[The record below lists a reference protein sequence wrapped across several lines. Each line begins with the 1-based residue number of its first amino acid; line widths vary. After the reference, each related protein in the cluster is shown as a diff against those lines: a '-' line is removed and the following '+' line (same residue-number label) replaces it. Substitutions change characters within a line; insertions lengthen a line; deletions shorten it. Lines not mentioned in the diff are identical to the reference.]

1 MSLFDEDD
9 AYSILKTEVSSQ
21 TSEFVGETESDSI
34 ANISS
39 VTKQV
44 TGEKAR
50 SFVKHDDGIITA
62 KTEHYTVD
70 FIPEEHLG
78 GEKDE

>member
-9 AYSILKTEVSSQ
+9 AYSTLKTEFSSQ

-34 ANISS
+34 ANIYS

-44 TGEKAR
+44 TGEKAKT
-50 SFVKHDDGIITA
+50 FVRHDDGIITA
-62 KTEHYTVD
+62 KTESFTVD
-70 FIPEEHLG
+70 FIPEEHLRG
-78 GEKDE
+78 ASDE